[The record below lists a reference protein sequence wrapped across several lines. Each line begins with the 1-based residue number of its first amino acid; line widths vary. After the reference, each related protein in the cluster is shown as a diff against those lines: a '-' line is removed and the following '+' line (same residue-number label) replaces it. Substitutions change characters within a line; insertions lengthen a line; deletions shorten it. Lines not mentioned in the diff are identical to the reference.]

1 MKDNI
6 QRPYKGLHTDSAPYD
21 QPKESY
27 RFALNAVNE
36 SELGDLNFIGNEESN
51 ELCVSLKP
59 GFVPLGKVYIGNN
72 ETVIFSVSSDET
84 VSEIGILKDNCT
96 YEVHVNDANSTEED
110 KLNFKVTHQ
119 IEAIFRLRLG
129 CKRTI
134 YFTDDFN
141 RPRYYDFDSPEQ
153 FQNTNG
159 SWNSKLFSL
168 QKEYSSIPHFDS
180 VEVLDSG
187 GSLEPG
193 NYNIAIQ
200 YVDASLNPTEWIT
213 STPTIKIYNDLSNKE
228 YREINGS
235 INSDADYLN
244 FPKTSKAIRTEF
256 SNLDTDFLYYRLA
269 FIEST
274 SGTGQITSVKYTDV
288 IPTSRPFFIYTGQ
301 NVVEEGVQEE
311 IALFSTVISRAK
323 TIEQIENRILLGN
336 TQGKQVNYC
345 NLQKYA
351 SKIKADCVTKTVV
364 LSDITDPS
372 NPKNP
377 THEFGGV
384 GYMPGEI
391 YSFGI
396 VYIFDDGSLSP
407 VYHIPGKSPNIDPD
421 TVFSPSSNVHPMSED
436 NQILSTYTDNDTC
449 GVSDYWG
456 RDSEGSTLQGKNIRH
471 HRFPLRSKINKPL
484 ITSEDGESQDL
495 NYYQVNLNINGTL
508 LVPTDAAPDENTTTF
523 SIRVTYEVGGEE
535 FTMTESIDPNFYSN
549 GVDGTYPL
557 NEDRYSQY
565 HSSSNIT
572 VIKIEITDIS
582 GAYQDANS
590 FDNSIY
596 FSGGNGAFT
605 TSIGSFTS
613 TVKGRIFSTEIFGIK
628 FSGIDVPNIEDTNG
642 EKVIGYYIVR
652 NERTEFDKTIL
663 DSGVIVPS
671 LVNST
676 YISHGLLQP
685 ETSKT
690 SSSVYGLIHPE
701 HKFNNKEY
709 FSYDEIIQQG
719 NFKIEERKYGKITYN
734 DVFDGSSYNSKYHD
748 DGNDDGHEA
757 DGAPRTRG
765 YDGWSLDIITR
776 DNIVSYETK
785 QDFILSTSSD
795 IKDKFYL
802 GALENRSIN
811 DNANDVYNITTDNKV
826 GMLNLEEGVNIPSSS
841 NLPYVI
847 LKKNNLEA
855 YSNFRTLPYYKE
867 SVNPYYFEGTGIND
881 IAVVYG
887 GDSYVAPVRYV
898 NSTFWDNRVAN
909 RKGKRSFL
917 KTVLGAVLAVVGAAL
932 LLITGGGST
941 LIIGAGVAL
950 IGAGALFTSSG
961 IKLNNINKIYA
972 EEYEKGLRQ
981 TVLDDWVDAFYNY
994 KNNSYTQ
1001 DFGFTGGGGTGH
1013 MGPGDDTIQ
1022 WIGECITDLWFESS
1036 VNISLRNHFWES
1048 NAPTYLNAPGR
1059 IESGNNNPIKTW
1071 EYYDNMYTDSNA
1083 ERYPVS
1089 SLERHMANKI
1099 LAFDETRNDNR
1110 YYIGL
1115 ALGEYYH
1122 VNPDYT
1128 RKNQQKIYSHL
1139 PLEYECCSE
1148 CQEDFPHRIFYSE
1161 QSFQEE
1167 LSDNYRIFLPNNYR
1181 DIQGETGEIMNLFK
1195 IGNNL
1200 FVHTYEGLWQM
1211 PRNYQERVTDQI
1223 VSFIGTGSYFEIPPQ
1238 KVLDDDTGN
1247 TAGLQHKWS
1256 SIKTP
1261 YGYFFVCENQ
1271 KRIYQFDGRQLKD
1284 ISSEGMSSWFKNNIP
1299 LITDNTYY
1307 KSTGERYSYRDNPSN
1322 IFGTGFIS
1330 AYDSDKERLLFTK
1343 KDLTYAP
1350 GIIDGDDFAI
1360 CESNGE
1366 IIQFPN
1372 YNQTIEDQE
1381 ALGWT
1386 FMEIEDCRM
1395 KFQRTVTTIVQ
1406 EERETITTIVV
1417 PVPNDTDIHVF
1428 FDTSGSFGSMG
1439 GPCLNSI
1446 DQAVDNWVADFGN
1459 ENPDWNGNVYKY
1471 EDSTERWVNY
1481 ASVISSGTYG
1491 GNTTDKNIL
1500 VLSFCNEANPVYH
1513 GIAFNTPIST
1523 PTTEFNDDYDNFI
1536 NTIYPAYKSFL
1547 GIHYPIVFGENSG
1560 SCSGSSGG
1568 NAPNSREFL
1577 MHSVGALYGRNLI
1590 ALDISQNFSVQNPGF
1605 TSQEW
1610 SDMLAALQLNNP
1622 YPDDGLMNYG
1632 WSGKWDRAAEADGTV
1647 IDAQQFG
1654 EDINQ
1659 LLEASSTTEEVR
1671 ETIIVDVEV
1680 ETIETMYIDGEVIP
1694 DPIEYDNSWT
1704 ISYSLPTSQRPS
1716 GWISWHS
1723 YLPNFYINIPEKFY
1737 SWIHGNNGI
1746 WKHNVKG
1753 SYQTFY
1759 NNYNPHI
1766 LEYVSVSNPLI
1777 TRVWNHL
1784 RILTEA
1790 KVFDEET
1797 QEFYE
1802 ERFITFNKA
1811 VLYNSRQCSGL
1822 MELIPKDTQSN
1833 QANYI
1838 GNQVVNT
1845 NNNQVIIDKNEEDWT
1860 INDFRDI
1867 RINYKK
1873 PIWNSNI
1880 SSVQNE
1886 YYIDKVLNTSTMDIN
1901 KDWTQLESFRDKYLV
1916 IRLIFDNFANTKLLT
1931 NYSVE
1936 NEQQSFR

>member
-36 SELGDLNFIGNEESN
+36 SELGDINFIGNEESN

-84 VSEIGILKDNCT
+84 ISEIGILKDNCT

-110 KLNFKVTHQ
+110 KLNFKIANQ
-119 IEAIFRLRLG
+119 IEAIYRLRLG

-134 YFTDDFN
+134 YFTDDYN

-153 FQNTNG
+153 FQNNNG
-159 SWNSKLFSL
+159 TWNSKLFSL
-168 QKEYSSIPHFDS
+168 QKEYSSIPHFDN

-213 STPTIKIYNDLSNKE
+213 SSPTIKIYNDLSNKE

-235 INSDADYLN
+235 INSDSDYVD
-244 FPKTSKAIRTEF
+244 FPKTSKAIRVEF

-274 SGTGQITSVKYTDV
+274 SGTGQITSVKYTEV

-301 NVVEEGVQEE
+301 NVAEEGVQEE

-336 TQGKQVNYC
+336 TQGKQVNFC

-351 SKIKADCVTKTVV
+351 SKIKADCITKSVV

-377 THEFGGV
+377 THEFGGL

-396 VYIFDDGSLSP
+396 IYIFKDGSLSP
-407 VYHIPGKSPNIDPD
+407 AYHIPGKSPSVDPN
-421 TVFSPSSNVHPMSED
+421 TVFSPSENTYPMSSD
-436 NQILSTYTDNDTC
+436 NQIFSVYTDNDTC
-449 GVSDYWG
+449 GVSGYWG
-456 RDSEGSTLQGKNIRH
+456 RDSEGITLQGKNIRH
-471 HRFPLRSKINKPL
+471 HRFPLRSEIHKPL
-484 ITSEDGESQDL
+484 VTSEDGEVQPLD
-495 NYYQVNLNINGTL
+495 YYQLVLNVQGTL
-508 LVPTDAAPDENTTTF
+508 LVPTETAPDDNNIPFT
-523 SIRVTYEVGGEE
+523 IKVTYEVDGEE
-535 FTMTESIDPNFYSN
+535 FVMTETIDPNNYAN
-549 GVDGTYPL
+549 GVNSTYDL
-557 NEDRYSQY
+557 NEDRPSQY

-572 VIKIEITDIS
+572 TTTIEITDS
-582 GAYQDANS
+582 NGVYQDATT
-590 FDNSIY
+590 FDNSPY
-596 FSGGNGAFT
+596 FSGGDGSFST
-605 TSIGSFTS
+605 TVDTFTS
-613 TVKGRIFSTEIFGIK
+613 TVQGRVFTTEILGIK
-628 FSGIDVPNIEDTNG
+628 FSGIDMPDMEDTNG
-642 EKVIGYYIVR
+642 EEVIGYYIVR

-663 DSGVIVPS
+663 DSGVLIPS
-671 LVNST
+671 VVNSN

-685 ETSKT
+685 ITSKL
-690 SSSVYGLIHPE
+690 SPSVYGLIHPE

-709 FSYDEIIQQG
+709 FTYDEIIQQG
-719 NFKIEERKYGKITYN
+719 NFKIDERKYGKITYN
-734 DVFDGSSYNSKYHD
+734 DVFDGSSFNSKYHKG
-748 DGNDDGHEA
+748 GNDDGHDA

-765 YDGWSLDIITR
+765 YDGWCLDIITR
-776 DNIVSYETK
+776 DNIVSFEESE
-785 QDFILSTSSD
+785 DFTFTATTD
-795 IKDKFYL
+795 IKDIFYL

-811 DNANDVYNITTDNKV
+811 DNANDVYNITTDNQV
-826 GMLNLEEGVNIPSSS
+826 GMINLEDGVTVPPNN
-841 NLPYVI
+841 NLPYVL

-867 SVNPYYFEGTGIND
+867 SVNPYYFEGTGIGD
-881 IAVVYG
+881 TAVVYG
-887 GDSYVAPVRYV
+887 GDTYVSPMRYV
-898 NSTFWDNRVAN
+898 NSTFWDNRVAYREG
-909 RKGKRSFL
+909 RKSFL
-917 KTVLGAVLAVVGAAL
+917 KIVLGAVLAVVGAAL
-932 LLITGGGST
+932 LLVTGGGST
-941 LIIGAGVAL
+941 LVIGAGVAL
-950 IGAGALFTSSG
+950 IGAGALFANSG

-972 EEYEKGLRQ
+972 EEYDKGLRE
-981 TVLDDWVDAFYNY
+981 TTLDDWVDAFYNY
-994 KNNSYTQ
+994 KDNAYTQ
-1001 DFGFTGGGGTGH
+1001 AFGFTGRGNGRTG
-1013 MGPGDDTIQ
+1013 PSDDTIQ
-1022 WIGECITDLWFESS
+1022 WVGDCITDLWFESS
-1036 VNISLRNHFWES
+1036 MNTSLRNHFFES
-1048 NAPTYLNAPGR
+1048 NAPTYLDSPGR
-1059 IESGNNNPIKTW
+1059 IESGNDNPIVSW
-1071 EYYDNMYTDSNA
+1071 EYYGSFYTDQNA

-1089 SLERHMANKI
+1089 SLERHMASKV
-1099 LAFDETRNDNR
+1099 LAFDEDRNDNR

-1167 LSDNYRIFLPNNYR
+1167 LSDNYRIFLPNNYK
-1181 DIQGETGEIMNLFK
+1181 DIQGESGEIMNLFK

-1271 KRIYQFDGRQLKD
+1271 KRIYQFDGRQLKN

-1299 LITDNTYY
+1299 VLTDKTYY
-1307 KSTGERYSYRDNPSN
+1307 NSTGERYPYRDNPSN
-1322 IFGTGFIS
+1322 IFGTGFIP

-1350 GIIDGDDFAI
+1350 GIIDGEDFAI
-1360 CESNGE
+1360 CEKNGE

-1386 FMEIEDCRM
+1386 FIGVEDCRM
-1395 KFQRTVTTIVQ
+1395 KFQRPVITTVQ
-1406 EERETITTIVV
+1406 EEREIITTVTVTI
-1417 PVPNDTDIHVF
+1417 PNDTDIHVF
-1428 FDTSGSFGSMG
+1428 LDTSGSFGSVG
-1439 GPCLNSI
+1439 DACLNSI
-1446 DQAVDNWVADFGN
+1446 DEAVDNWVTAFGN
-1459 ENPDWNGNVYKY
+1459 TNPDWTGTVYKY
-1471 EDSTERWVNY
+1471 QDSTERWVNY
-1481 ASVISSGTYG
+1481 ADTIATTTYG
-1491 GNTTDKNIL
+1491 GNTSDKNIL
-1500 VLSFCNEANPVYH
+1500 VISFCNEASPSYH
-1513 GIAFNTPIST
+1513 GGSFVTPIST
-1523 PTTEFNDDYDNFI
+1523 PTSQFNDDYDNFT
-1536 NTIYPAYKSFL
+1536 NNIYPAYKSFI
-1547 GIHYPIVFGENSG
+1547 GIHYPIVFGTDAG
-1560 SCSGSSGG
+1560 SCGAGG
-1568 NAPNSREFL
+1568 GDLPNSREFL
-1577 MHSVGALYGRNLI
+1577 MHSIAALYGTELTATN
-1590 ALDISQNFSVQNPGF
+1590 ISEDLSVQNPGF
-1605 TSQEW
+1605 STSEW
-1610 SDMLAALQLNNP
+1610 NNMLSALQTSNP
-1622 YPDDGLMNYG
+1622 YPDDGLNNYG
-1632 WSGKWDRAAEADGTV
+1632 WTGKWDRAADTDGTV
-1647 IDAQQFG
+1647 IDAAQFN
-1654 EDINQ
+1654 EDINE
-1659 LLEASSTTEEVR
+1659 LLEASSTTEEVV

-1680 ETIETMYIDGEVIP
+1680 ETIETMYIDGVPIP
-1694 DPIEYDNSWT
+1694 DPVEYDNSWT
-1704 ISYSLPTSQRPS
+1704 MSYALQTAQRPS
-1716 GWISWHS
+1716 GWVSWHS

-1737 SWIHGNNGI
+1737 SWIHGSNGI

-1766 LEYVSVSNPLI
+1766 LEYVSVSNPLV

-1784 RILTEA
+1784 RLLTEA

-1822 MELIPKDTQSN
+1822 MELMPKDIQSN

-1838 GNQVVNT
+1838 GNQVINT
-1845 NNNQVIIDKNEEDWT
+1845 NNNQVIIDRNEEDWT